1 MADNAKTKRGLL
13 LLLLPCEE
21 NIRRAESTDRPTDQ
35 TATLTDTHSHDVR
48 DLSLPLPP
56 FLPSSPLLASA
67 HLLTPS
73 LTHSL
78 YSTLAFSARGHVIIT
93 ATAAAVFERGRRR
106 GEERS
111 QSTFCCTHY
120 FFRPSLPPTHLPNRI
135 MQRRK
140 DGQRCWQHVRP
151 PYQRKGRKE
160 GRPYS
165 EPEQRG
171 QRKPPH
177 PPPPPPPPPS
187 TSPYTNRR
195 PRIINAAKRG
205 EVDDGGTD
213 GSMEQLPS
221 FLPSSVPYF
230 EL

>member
-1 MADNAKTKRGLL
+1 MT
-13 LLLLPCEE
+13 
-21 NIRRAESTDRPTDQ
+21 S
-35 TATLTDTHSHDVR
+35 
-48 DLSLPLPP
+48 LSP
-56 FLPSSPLLASA
+56 FLPSSLPPPSWPQ
-67 HLLTPS
+67 LTYSLPPS

-160 GRPYS
+160 GRKAIFRAGTEGAEKTPSSAAAAEYES
-165 EPEQRG
+165 LYES
-171 QRKPPH
+171 PPTH
-177 PPPPPPPPPS
+177 NKCS
-187 TSPYTNRR
+187 QERRSGRRRDGRIDGATSF
-195 PRIINAAKRG
+195 
-205 EVDDGGTD
+205 
-213 GSMEQLPS
+213 LPS
-221 FLPSSVPYF
+221 FLSSLFRVMKVHLRVGGRQEGRPYPII
-230 EL
+230 

>member
-160 GRPYS
+160 GRKAIF
-165 EPEQRG
+165 R
-171 QRKPPH
+171 
-177 PPPPPPPPPS
+177 
-187 TSPYTNRR
+187 
-195 PRIINAAKRG
+195 A
-205 EVDDGGTD
+205 GTE
-213 GSMEQLPS
+213 GAEKT
-221 FLPSSVPYF
+221 PSSAAAAAAAAEY
-230 EL
+230 ESLYE